1 MLNCLA
7 VGIGGFLGSVVRY
20 LMGMIPMKNNTV
32 FPFHTLLINV
42 LGAFLIGCLM
52 VLFSKNTSWDGRL
65 LLMLKV
71 GFCGGLTTFSTFSSE
86 TFVLLQNHLYFF
98 AFFYVLLSV
107 LLGVSAVFLGQCLF
121 LKWYNSKIWLL

>member
-20 LMGMIPMKNNTV
+20 LIGMIPIKNNTI

-42 LGAFLIGCLM
+42 LGAFLIGYIM
-52 VLFSKNTSWDGRL
+52 ALFSKNSSWDGRL

-71 GFCGGLTTFSTFSSE
+71 GFCGGLTTFSTFSNE
-86 TFVLLQNHLYFF
+86 TFVLLQNHHYFL
-98 AFFYVLLSV
+98 AVAYVLLS
-107 LLGVSAVFLGQCLF
+107 LILGISAVFLGQYIF
-121 LKWYNSKIWLL
+121 VK

>member
-42 LGAFLIGCLM
+42 LGAFLIGCLI

-121 LKWYNSKIWLL
+121 LK

>member
-20 LMGMIPMKNNTV
+20 LIGMIPIKNNTI

-42 LGAFLIGCLM
+42 LGAFLIGYIM
-52 VLFSKNTSWDGRL
+52 ALFSKNSSWDGRL

-71 GFCGGLTTFSTFSSE
+71 GFCGGLTTFSTFSNE
-86 TFVLLQNHLYFF
+86 TFVLLQNHHYFL
-98 AFFYVLLSV
+98 AVAYVLLS
-107 LLGVSAVFLGQCLF
+107 LILGISAVFLGQYIF
-121 LKWYNSKIWLL
+121 VKW

>member
-20 LMGMIPMKNNTV
+20 LIGMIPIKNNTI

-42 LGAFLIGCLM
+42 LGAFLIGYIM
-52 VLFSKNTSWDGRL
+52 ALFSKNSSWDGRL

-86 TFVLLQNHLYFF
+86 TFVLLQNHHYFL
-98 AFFYVLLSV
+98 AVAYVLLS
-107 LLGVSAVFLGQCLF
+107 LILGISAVILGQYF
-121 LKWYNSKIWLL
+121 S

>member
-20 LMGMIPMKNNTV
+20 LMGMIPIKNSTI

-42 LGAFLIGCLM
+42 LGAFLIGCIM
-52 VLFSKNTSWDGRL
+52 ALFSRNSSWDGRL

-86 TFVLLQNHLYFF
+86 TGVLLQNHFYFL
-98 AFFYVLLSV
+98 AFIYVLLS
-107 LLGVSAVFLGQCLF
+107 LILGISAVFLGQYIF
-121 LKWYNSKIWLL
+121 VKW